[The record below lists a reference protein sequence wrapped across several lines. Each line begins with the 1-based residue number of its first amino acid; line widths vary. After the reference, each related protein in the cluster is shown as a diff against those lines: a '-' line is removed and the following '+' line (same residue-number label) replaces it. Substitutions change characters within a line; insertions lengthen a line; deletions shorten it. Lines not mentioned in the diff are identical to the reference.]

1 MRLSSRRARSSAARP
16 RSCARRRSGAPPRTL
31 RPRAATLDGSSVGA
45 LPETLSK
52 LVAAM
57 AGLPDDKY
65 RYKQLLFWAAEAPD
79 LAAGD
84 KVDANKVPG
93 CLSTVHVTAALDGDG
108 RVVLAGDSDA
118 QLTKGL
124 VVLLVKGL
132 SGATVEEICAV
143 DRRFPHQVA
152 GDAPVTTLDVI
163 VYSFVMVAMSGLG
176 GLPFFLLP
184 GGLSKR
190 SAGLANALAAGV
202 MLSASYTMIYEGQ
215 VAGPKAAVSGLFL
228 GAAFMRIGEG
238 AGVGWRSRSTG
249 EPSGFRRGGLVAVAI
264 GAHNV
269 PEGFG
274 VALALITKGASPA
287 SASAWA
293 VLTSAPQLVAAVPA
307 FLFCETF
314 SAIQPLAMG
323 FGAGAMIVV
332 VFGEML
338 PEALEDGR

>member
-1 MRLSSRRARSSAARP
+1 MRLFLASCALLCGASALLRAAPQRRAA
-16 RSCARRRSGAPPRTL
+16 PRTL

-143 DRRFPHQVA
+143 DPAFIRDAGIAASLTPGRNNGFVNMLNVIKA
-152 GDAPVTTLDVI
+152 KARALGGGDAPAAPAALPGQRPPTAPAGP
-163 VYSFVMVAMSGLG
+163 FVMVAMSGLG

-215 VAGPKAAVSGLFL
+215 VAGPKAVVSGLFL
-228 GAAFMRIGEG
+228 GARSCG
-238 AGVGWRSRSTG
+238 ARGSSSR
-249 EPSGFRRGGLVAVAI
+249 
-264 GAHNV
+264 
-269 PEGFG
+269 
-274 VALALITKGASPA
+274 
-287 SASAWA
+287 
-293 VLTSAPQLVAAVPA
+293 AAR
-307 FLFCETF
+307 T
-314 SAIQPLAMG
+314 
-323 FGAGAMIVV
+323 
-332 VFGEML
+332 
-338 PEALEDGR
+338 